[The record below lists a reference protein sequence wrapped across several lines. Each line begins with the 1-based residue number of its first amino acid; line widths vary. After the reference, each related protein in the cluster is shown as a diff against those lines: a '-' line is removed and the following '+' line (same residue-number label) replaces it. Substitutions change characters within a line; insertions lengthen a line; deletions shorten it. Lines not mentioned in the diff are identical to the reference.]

1 MTTTKRLLAIPGG
14 AGSARGRDRHFLE
27 STGKFRQ
34 SSKLS
39 RSDHDVSSMQKAR
52 IELTT
57 CFHEFSTIRIYELFH
72 QYFSVCKKTNS
83 LMVTKGIF
91 FSFEHLRKSKNV
103 LHTTWYLDKI
113 RRFVFGKFVKICRE
127 LDLGVE
133 THQKDRRTW
142 CPVSASKTVLRFQRH

>member
-52 IELTT
+52 IELTK
-57 CFHEFSTIRIYELFH
+57 CFHEFSTIRIYELFD
-72 QYFSVCKKTNS
+72 QYFSVDEGNKFLDGHKR
-83 LMVTKGIF
+83 IF
-91 FSFEHLRKSKNV
+91 FSQFRALNKN
-103 LHTTWYLDKI
+103 LKKI
-113 RRFVFGKFVKICRE
+113 SN
-127 LDLGVE
+127 D
-133 THQKDRRTW
+133 
-142 CPVSASKTVLRFQRH
+142 

>member
-14 AGSARGRDRHFLE
+14 AGSARGRERHFLE

-57 CFHEFSTIRIYELFH
+57 CIHEFSTIRIYELFD
-72 QYFSVCKKTNS
+72 QYFSVDEGNKFLDGHKR
-83 LMVTKGIF
+83 IF
-91 FSFEHLRKSKNV
+91 FLSFEHLIRTSKKYYIINLFVTSKNETTNYPIHEFKV
-103 LHTTWYLDKI
+103 LHK
-113 RRFVFGKFVKICRE
+113 G
-127 LDLGVE
+127 
-133 THQKDRRTW
+133 
-142 CPVSASKTVLRFQRH
+142 QRAF